1 MTKGSIVKK
10 YLYRFPSTPTKTLAS
25 KIYNENK
32 EVFKDVEDCRGI
44 IKYYTGKKGKR
55 ELKKLLDKYFVKKE
69 KASHNPWEKFP
80 ESYAETREPYK
91 LAPGKWLILSDIHLP
106 YHDTEAVKMAL
117 NYGLDN
123 GYKNLLINGD
133 LIDFYQLSRYE
144 KDPRKRSFKQEL
156 ESARLFIELV
166 SEWFDNVVFKLGNHD
181 ERYEKWMFVKAP
193 ELLDCEDF
201 KLETLLR
208 CGEHHVSVVGD
219 KRIIKA
225 GKLNILHGHE
235 FPGGSGGVNPA
246 RSMFL
251 KACDSILVGHFHKTS
266 SHTETTLQGDVIT
279 THSTGHLGE
288 ASPLYMPYNKWNH
301 GFATLDL
308 NKDGTYHLQNL
319 RIVKGKIY

>member
-1 MTKGSIVKK
+1 MTKGELVKK
-10 YLYRFPSTPTKTLAS
+10 YLAKYPNTPNKTLAI
-25 KIYNENK
+25 KMYQENSAL
-32 EVFKDVEDCRGI
+32 FTNVETCRTI
-44 IKYYTGKKGKR
+44 IRAYRGKKGKKS
-55 ELKKLLDKYFVKKE
+55 LKTLTDKTFVKQENGKL
-69 KASHNPWEKFP
+69 NPWSDFP
-80 ESYAETREPYK
+80 ESYAEEREPYI

-166 SEWFDNVVFKLGNHD
+166 SEWFDNVIYKLGNHD

-193 ELLDCEDF
+193 ELLDCEEF
-201 KLETLLR
+201 KLDVLLR
-208 CGEHHVSVVGD
+208 CGEHHVTVVGE

-266 SHTETTLQGDVIT
+266 SHTETTLNGDVIT
-279 THSTGHLGE
+279 THSSGHLGE
-288 ASPLYMPYNKWNH
+288 NSPSYLPYNKWNH
-301 GFATLDL
+301 GFCTLDL
-308 NKDGTYHLQNL
+308 NADGTYHLQNL

>member
-1 MTKGSIVKK
+1 MKREIIKK
-10 YLYRFPSTPTKTLAS
+10 YLAKFPNTPTKTLAS

-32 EVFKDVEDCRGI
+32 EVFTSQEHCRGLI
-44 IKYYTGKKGKR
+44 RYYTGKKGAE
-55 ELKKLLDKYFVKKE
+55 ELKQLVDKSFVKKE
-69 KASHNPWEKFP
+69 KAPLNPWSKFP
-80 ESYAETREPYK
+80 ESYAEDREPYI
-91 LAPGKWLILSDIHLP
+91 LAAGKWLILSDIHLP
-106 YHDTEAVKMAL
+106 YHDTEAVKKAL
-117 NYGLDN
+117 NYGLDK

-193 ELLDCEDF
+193 ELLDCEEF

-208 CGEHHVSVVGD
+208 CGEHHVSVVGE

-319 RIVKGKIY
+319 RIVKGQIY

>member
-10 YLYRFPSTPTKTLAS
+10 YLYRFPSTPTNTLAA
-25 KIYNENK
+25 KIYKENK
-32 EVFKDVEDCRGI
+32 EVFKSQENCRDL

-55 ELKKLLDKYFVKKE
+55 DLKKLIDKSFVKKE
-69 KASHNPWEKFP
+69 KASNNPWDKFP
-80 ESYAETREPYK
+80 ESYAETREPYI

-117 NYGLDN
+117 NYGLDK

-166 SEWFDNVVFKLGNHD
+166 SEWFDNVIYKLGNHD

-201 KLETLLR
+201 RLDVLLR
-208 CGEHHVSVVGD
+208 CGEHHVTVVGD
-219 KRIIKA
+219 KRIIQA

-266 SHTETTLQGDVIT
+266 SHTETTLNGDVIT
-279 THSTGHLGE
+279 THSIGHLGE

-308 NKDGTYHLQNL
+308 NVDGTYHLQNL
-319 RIVKGKIY
+319 RIVKGQIY